1 MESFFRSMNVAASG
15 MTAERMRF
23 NVIAQNIANAETTR
37 TEDGGPYV
45 RKYVT
50 FREILDSRFNDDDA
64 NSFSGVQ
71 VDSIEEDPAP
81 FRLVYDPTHQYAD
94 ADGYVRYPNVV
105 ALKEMVDMMTAQRAY
120 DANTAV
126 ISTARSMFNSALNIG
141 RQ

>member
-50 FREILDSRFNDDDA
+50 FREILDSRFNDDDS

-81 FRLVYDPTHQYAD
+81 FRLVYDPTHQDAD